1 MPPHDLDAEGTVI
14 SAVLIGGAPVLDELR
29 EQLTPDDFYA
39 EAHQRVYA
47 AALALSDRDVQ
58 VDLVAVATE
67 LRARGQLEQ
76 VGGTPYLIQ
85 VTEATPA
92 TAHVAQHAETIVAL
106 ARRRAVQRLA
116 GVLAVEASEPR
127 ADGVAEWLQTVEARV
142 YDVAQRRG
150 REDRLSYAHDLAR
163 EVVAD
168 LNRREPVALVDARRV
183 PTSMESLT
191 EVLQGGWLRGI
202 PYIIGARPGMGKT
215 ALVLQE
221 AMHVAQQGLGV
232 VIISCEMP
240 RRQLADRGASMLGR
254 VTLEPLLQ
262 AAAKGEEVPI
272 ADFERAIHGADLF
285 ARLPLAIDDTP
296 AQTIGQIRSAVR
308 RADRKLRAERGVPRL
323 GMVAIDYLQI
333 LNGEHRRGE
342 SRNDE
347 VSRMSAGILALAKAF
362 DVPVLLLSQLSREG
376 AKREPELTDLRD
388 SGAIE
393 QDAASVL
400 FIRRRDYYERDK
412 TKHDGTADLI
422 VAKQR
427 IGGVGRTRVMWDGPT
442 TRFFD
447 SPDARRSPLEREH
460 ARLGDDVTA
469 SWGSF

>member
-1 MPPHDLDAEGTVI
+1 MPPYDLDAEGTVI

-39 EAHQRVYA
+39 EAHRRVYA

-67 LRARGQLEQ
+67 LRARGQLDQ

-150 REDRLSYAHDLAR
+150 REDRLTYANEVAR

-168 LNRREPVALVDARRV
+168 LNRREPVAISEAQRV
-183 PTSMESLT
+183 STSMDTLT
-191 EVLQGGWLRGI
+191 DVLKGGWLRGV
-202 PYIIGARPGMGKT
+202 PYIVGARPGMGKT
-215 ALVLQE
+215 SFMLQE

-232 VIISCEMP
+232 VILSCEMP
-240 RRQLADRGASMLGR
+240 RRQLAERGASILGR
-254 VTLEPLLQ
+254 IPIAPLVE
-262 AAAKGEEVPI
+262 AAARGDEVPI

-347 VSRMSAGILALAKAF
+347 VARLSAGVMAIASAF
-362 DVPVLLLSQLSREG
+362 EVPVLLLSQLSRTNG
-376 AKREPELTDLRD
+376 RDGRDEPKLTDLRD
-388 SGAIE
+388 SGSIE
-393 QDAASVL
+393 QDAFGVIFLHS
-400 FIRRRDYYERDK
+400 RDYYERDEK
-412 TKHDGTADLI
+412 RRDGTMDLI

-469 SWGSF
+469 GW